1 MAPHSHPI
9 LVTDAPAE
17 AAAATD
23 AATDVVWSKTYENP
37 LFYAAVSLGPQ
48 GYAAFLREHLTALKA
63 AEPELAH
70 RERVRRAAAAWQV
83 WKRAVRKAARG

>member
-9 LVTDAPAE
+9 LVANADESDPP
-17 AAAATD
+17 
-23 AATDVVWSKTYENP
+23 VWRETYENP
-37 LFYAAVSLGPQ
+37 LFFAGAGASLGPQ
-48 GYAAFLREHLTALKA
+48 GYAAFLREQLAALKA

-83 WKRAVRKAARG
+83 WKRAVRKAERG

>member
-9 LVTDAPAE
+9 LVANADESDPL
-17 AAAATD
+17 
-23 AATDVVWSKTYENP
+23 VWRETYENP
-37 LFYAAVSLGPQ
+37 LFYADASLGPQ
-48 GYAAFLREHLTALKA
+48 GYVAFLREQLAALKA

-70 RERVRRAAAAWQV
+70 RDRVRRAAAAWRD